1 MNSRQLTE
9 QEIRQLTL
17 ALCTAENWDKISV
30 HPGCDIGRIRNVR
43 FRGEVSLGANQGTIS
58 YLGSTFPC
66 GIYDADI
73 ADCSIG
79 KNVRIGNVRTGIFRY
94 NIGDG
99 ALIQDVGIL
108 AADPGT
114 SFGNGVEAEVIN
126 EAGGR
131 GTPIFNSLTAQVGY
145 LLAIFRHNHQFV
157 QKLKDIVSREI
168 EGGKVENGIIGKES
182 RIVGCGTLRNVVVGP
197 YAKVE
202 GAALLENGT
211 INSCEEDPTVIGSG
225 VHAKSFVVAEGARIE
240 SGAMIDKVFVGQGV
254 RMGKQYSAENSLFFA
269 NCEAFHGEGVAL
281 LAGPYTVTHHK
292 STLMIAGLFSFYNAG
307 SGTNQSNH
315 MYKLGP
321 VHQGVFERGCK
332 TGSFSYV
339 LLESDIGAFSVVIG
353 KHLTNIRIPNLPFSY
368 ITEKGGESSIIPGM
382 NLFSI
387 GLVRDNEKWPKRDNR
402 KAPEK
407 RDLIVFDVF
416 SPYTVEKMRRGRDE
430 LLALN
435 ESTPKDRVTVLI
447 GGIQMSR
454 VLLRKGAKY
463 YQTGIQ
469 RYLLGRILTTLAGE
483 IARSGSWSQAL
494 NALKPKS
501 SLARASDW
509 TDLCGLLAP
518 MEVVRQLESDIT
530 SGRIASYR
538 NLMKALR
545 SIFESYGAYE
555 WQYVVE
561 SFEKESSTTLLS
573 LSKERALQ
581 LVDEWQKAS
590 LTVQSSTLDDS
601 KKEFGSGSK
610 IGYGLDRSEEELEA
624 DFAAVRGTLESNA
637 VVQKMAKEG
646 ENISATARAWR
657 ETIESAR

>member
-1 MNSRQLTE
+1 MNSRILTE

-17 ALCTAENWDKISV
+17 QLCTAENWGTISV
-30 HPGCDIGRIRNVR
+30 RNGCDVGKIRNVR
-43 FRGEVSLGANQGTIS
+43 FRGEVSLGANEGTIS
-58 YLGSTFPC
+58 YLGSTLPC

-73 ADCSIG
+73 ADCSVG
-79 KNVRIGNVRTGIFRY
+79 DNVRIGSVRTGISRY
-94 NIGDG
+94 TIEDG
-99 ALIQDVGIL
+99 ALIQDIGML
-108 AADPGT
+108 TADPGT
-114 SFGNGVEAEVIN
+114 SFGNGVEAEVVN

-131 GTPIFNSLTAQVGY
+131 GTPIFNTLTAQVGY
-145 LLAIFRHNHQFV
+145 LVAIFRHNRELV
-157 QKLKDIVSREI
+157 EKLKHLISREI
-168 EGGKVENGIIGKES
+168 EGGKIEKGVVGKEA
-182 RIVGCGTLRNVVVGP
+182 RIVGCGMLHNIAVGP
-197 YAKVE
+197 YARVE

-211 INSCEEDPTVIGSG
+211 INSCAEDPTVIGSG

-269 NCEAFHGEGVAL
+269 NCEAYHGEGVGL

-402 KAPEK
+402 KTPEK

-430 LLALN
+430 LLTLN
-435 ESTPKDRVTVLI
+435 ESTPKDRATVLI

-463 YQTGIQ
+463 YQLGIQ
-469 RYLLGRILTTLAGE
+469 RYLLGKIFTSLAGE
-483 IARSGSWSQAL
+483 IARRGSWSEAL
-494 NALKPKS
+494 TALKPS
-501 SLARASDW
+501 ASLAKPSDW

-530 SGRIASYR
+530 SGQIGSYR
-538 NLMKALR
+538 DLLKAFRL
-545 SIFESYGAYE
+545 IFERYGAYE

-561 SFEKESSTTLLS
+561 TFEKESGTTIVS
-573 LSKERALQ
+573 LTKERALQ

-590 LTVQSSTLDDS
+590 LTMQSSTLDDS
-601 KKEFGSGSK
+601 KKEFGSASK
-610 IGYGLDRSEEELEA
+610 VGYGIDRSEEELEA
-624 DFAAVRGTLESNA
+624 DFAAVRGTMETNT

-646 ENISATARAWR
+646 ENIGATAKAWR
-657 ETIESAR
+657 ESIESAR